1 MDGEL
6 LSLSPTQGD
15 YITCPID
22 EDCDDCDYCDDCD
35 GRDGCDG
42 CDDRGGCE

>member
-22 EDCDDCDYCDDCD
+22 EDCDD
-35 GRDGCDG
+35 RDG
-42 CDDRGGCE
+42 CDDRGGSD

>member
-22 EDCDDCDYCDDCD
+22 EDCDGC
-35 GRDGCDG
+35 DGCDG
-42 CDDRGGCE
+42 CDDGGGSD

>member
-22 EDCDDCDYCDDCD
+22 EDCDYCDD
-35 GRDGCDG
+35 RDG
-42 CDDRGGCE
+42 CDDRGGSD